1 MFGTD
6 KTYLG
11 QLLLMLIAYTCTFP
25 RELGNK
31 ND

>member
-1 MFGTD
+1 MLGID

-11 QLLLMLIAYTCTFP
+11 QLLLMLITYTCTHP
-25 RELGNK
+25 GELANK